1 MQQSGIENL
10 STPNTWISLRYIEA
24 TCCVLLKELTRFLKE
39 FCWFLKGVTKKPQA
53 NGLVSSAI
61 NKVVQTIMPVLLVI
75 KTK

>member
-39 FCWFLKGVTKKPQA
+39 FCWFLKG
-53 NGLVSSAI
+53 
-61 NKVVQTIMPVLLVI
+61 
-75 KTK
+75 